1 MQMFRKLYD
10 TDQENFN
17 GVVAIHLS
25 KSVAQPC
32 VALAHILSVSSSFS
46 QPSPCDLWFL
56 LFNVSYKNII

>member
-1 MQMFRKLYD
+1 MFRKLYD

-46 QPSPCDLWFL
+46 QPSPCDL
-56 LFNVSYKNII
+56 